1 MSRREP
7 SNQSNKTVPNSG
19 SSNKKRYGR
28 LKLSLDDIYFRKKA
42 LATIRKL
49 GIRGLSSDVY
59 CSLTQTQQRRN
70 SSTNA
75 AQNSRLQF
83 AENRTSCS
91 GRVLLCFV
99 FCFFSPPYKKIVCGI
114 EDRDV
119 SWKGIN
125 PIRADAAATTKKNC
139 LLRVRRRTRARSATG
154 TSSVGSRL
162 TRAFQHRFYND
173 SSSRNS
179 SPYQNLPTNRRV
191 STSPPKVYREKEHKT
206 RNQAYE
212 KSIPTPLLACSS
224 GRNRSPYQNL
234 PNRLSTKVSYLVA
247 FSTSGEISPKSEK
260 LKKSKIK

>member
-1 MSRREP
+1 MSTARSREH
-7 SNQSNKTVPNSG
+7 NSG
-19 SSNKKRYGR
+19 AILLQMQLKTHVSNSQK
-28 LKLSLDDIYFRKKA
+28 IA
-42 LATIRKL
+42 LPVP
-49 GIRGLSSDVY
+49 DE
-59 CSLTQTQQRRN
+59 
-70 SSTNA
+70 
-75 AQNSRLQF
+75 F
-83 AENRTSCS
+83 
-91 GRVLLCFV
+91 CFV
-99 FCFFSPPYKKIVCGI
+99 LFFVFFSPPYKKIVCGI

-191 STSPPKVYREKEHKT
+191 STSPPKVYREKEHKS

-212 KSIPTPLLACSS
+212 KIIPTPLLACSS

-247 FSTSGEISPKSEK
+247 FSTSGEISPKSEN
-260 LKKSKIK
+260 LKNRK